1 MLQIIPV
8 LDIQGGRVVHAR
20 GGDRQAYPLL
30 ESQLT
35 SATTPAEVI
44 ADLLAWLPF
53 PQFYIADL
61 DAITQGYQQ
70 PEFYR
75 DLTARFPQVEF
86 WLDSG
91 IAQQQDLEA
100 YRTIQNLRLVI
111 GSESL
116 KQVELLSHK
125 DNQQNL
131 VLSLDRRHGRLLGHP
146 GLLQKP
152 ALWPERVIVMSLDH
166 VGANQGPAVDWL
178 KQLQASRDDIQW
190 YMAGGIR
197 DQQDLLMLDK
207 NKVAG
212 ALIASA
218 LHTGQLDS
226 KSVAY
231 WLEQEH
237 RPS

>member
-20 GGDRQAYPLL
+20 GGDRQAYPVL

-35 SATTPAEVI
+35 SATNPAEVI

-91 IAQQQDLEA
+91 IAQQQELEA

-116 KQVELLSHK
+116 KQIELLSHK

-166 VGANQGPAVDWL
+166 VGGNQGPAVDWL
-178 KQLQASRDDIQW
+178 KHLQAYRDDIQW

-207 NKVAG
+207 NKVSG

-218 LHTGQLDS
+218 LHTGQLDR

-231 WLEQEH
+231 WLKQEH